1 MDGKSMA
8 GFRQDARAV
17 EEKNQSKK
25 GYSFGSCV
33 YLCRYY
39 CIRRLS
45 YFPTSQCGMLK
56 DESEVERN
64 ENVQYF
70 ID

>member
-8 GFRQDARAV
+8 GFRQDARAM
-17 EEKNQSKK
+17 EEKISLKRDIAL
-25 GYSFGSCV
+25 GSCV

-45 YFPTSQCGMLK
+45 YFPTSQCGMQK
-56 DESEVERN
+56 DESEVE
-64 ENVQYF
+64 
-70 ID
+70 